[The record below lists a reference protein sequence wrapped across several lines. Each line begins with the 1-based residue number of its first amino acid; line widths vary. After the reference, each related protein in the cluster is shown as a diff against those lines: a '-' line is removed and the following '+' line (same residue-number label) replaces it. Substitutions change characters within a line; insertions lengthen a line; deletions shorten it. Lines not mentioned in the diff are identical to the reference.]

1 MIPPTLARFVHRTA
15 ALFFNWTEAIFTL
28 LSAPISLLTASVS
41 DSEAMGR
48 AILGDDPEVLLAL
61 PASEKG

>member
-15 ALFFNWTEAIFTL
+15 ALFFNWTEAILTL
-28 LSAPISLLTASVS
+28 LSAPISLLAASVS

-61 PASEKG
+61 SASEKG